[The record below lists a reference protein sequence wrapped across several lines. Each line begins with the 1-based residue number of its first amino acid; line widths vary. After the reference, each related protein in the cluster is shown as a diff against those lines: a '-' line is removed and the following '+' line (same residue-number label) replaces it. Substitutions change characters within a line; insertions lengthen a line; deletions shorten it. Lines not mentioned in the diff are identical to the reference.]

1 MRRKLNPIILVL
13 FGVMTVKI
21 KIRIGLKSVLIVE
34 VQQVG
39 QLIILMEINIVMTVG
54 NSSRIIKMK
63 RIKLFMVFANYH
75 GNKTTLNIF
84 CLRYTSGCHKKRRHL
99 IYFVIEI
106 FTEPYALEEIVRD
119 KNKIIT
125 ITQHINKIYKQIK
138 TNEHSPGTDYLYQN
152 MKSSNLEKTIAKLE
166 TMNNL
171 GAEYIPRIE

>member
-1 MRRKLNPIILVL
+1 MSQIIQTISIWHLL
-13 FGVMTVKI
+13 ST
-21 KIRIGLKSVLIVE
+21 
-34 VQQVG
+34 
-39 QLIILMEINIVMTVG
+39 
-54 NSSRIIKMK
+54 
-63 RIKLFMVFANYH
+63 FAN
-75 GNKTTLNIF
+75 TLRSHLHFSFF
-84 CLRYTSGCHKKRRHL
+84 CLRYTTGCYKKRRHL

-106 FTEPYALEEIVRD
+106 FTEPYTLEEIVRD

-171 GAEYIPRIE
+171 GESYIPRIE

>member
-1 MRRKLNPIILVL
+1 VFAKVDGKFQMDIVWIIWDILLNESKKRSTLV
-13 FGVMTVKI
+13 
-21 KIRIGLKSVLIVE
+21 
-34 VQQVG
+34 Q
-39 QLIILMEINIVMTVG
+39 
-54 NSSRIIKMK
+54 RII
-63 RIKLFMVFANYH
+63 NS
-75 GNKTTLNIF
+75 TLNIF

-106 FTEPYALEEIVRD
+106 FTEPYTLEEIVRD

-152 MKSSNLEKTIAKLE
+152 MKTSNLEKTIAKLE

-171 GAEYIPRIE
+171 GESYIPRIE